1 MDKSLTAEVVFAA
14 GDQPVGENGGFRE
27 SAATA
32 IDFQGDLISQSW
44 DRMHIRRRTGR
55 TRITNEMDQYDALT
69 AIFSNRADQMYVKD
83 IGRTEIVEEFV
94 DLLEDWCSVEDW
106 LSKLNFSN
114 PMMTPVR
121 STPAAYAP
129 GAQEAAS
136 C

>member
-1 MDKSLTAEVVFAA
+1 MDKSLTAEVAFAA

-55 TRITNEMDQYDALT
+55 TRIMNEMDQYDALT

-94 DLLEDWCSVEDW
+94 DLLED
-106 LSKLNFSN
+106 
-114 PMMTPVR
+114 
-121 STPAAYAP
+121 
-129 GAQEAAS
+129 
-136 C
+136 